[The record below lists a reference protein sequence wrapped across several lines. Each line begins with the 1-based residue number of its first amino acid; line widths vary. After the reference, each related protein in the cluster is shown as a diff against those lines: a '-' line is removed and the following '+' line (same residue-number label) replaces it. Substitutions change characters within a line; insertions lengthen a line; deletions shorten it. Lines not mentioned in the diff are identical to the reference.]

1 MFIGKSSLAVVL
13 FTAALALA
21 QPGRARFRHIIVDSS
36 NSRPIDPWGK
46 AVGDLNGDKRPDLT
60 AGGRKTGGL
69 AWYENSGDMSSW
81 QRRSIAAG
89 AGFSTD
95 HEVADVDG
103 DGDNDIVSIRDG
115 LLWYENAR
123 GDGSEWTAHPVSPET
138 LHDVEVADLNGDGMP
153 DLAARN
159 QGEWGD
165 GTVVFIHRQE
175 PRGKF
180 TAAAKLPVLD
190 GEGLLVTDLSGDGR
204 PDIVVNGRWYENRN
218 RAGEAGQW
226 HEHVYGND
234 VWPNTFLAAGD
245 INGDGRTDL
254 VVAPSERD
262 HDFHKR
268 ISWFE
273 APAEGSAPWREH
285 TILSDTQAVHHFVGV
300 ADFDGDG
307 ELDVATAEMRQGD
320 DPDLVAVFRNHG
332 KGGSWERVDIADTGS
347 HSMRI
352 ADLNGDGAPD
362 LFGANWNTEADPRG
376 APVEIWLNE
385 WHKAVR

>member
-1 MFIGKSSLAVVL
+1 MRSLAAVL
-13 FTAALALA
+13 FVAALALA
-21 QPGRARFRHIIVDSS
+21 PPDRAQFRHIVVDSS
-36 NSRPIDPWGK
+36 DSRPIDPWGK
-46 AVGDLNGDKRPDLT
+46 AVGDLNGDKRPDLI
-60 AGGRKTGGL
+60 AGGRKSGGL
-69 AWYENSGDMSSW
+69 AWYENTGDMSSW
-81 QRRSIAAG
+81 KRRPIAG
-89 AGFSTD
+89 GDGFSTD
-95 HEVADVDG
+95 HEVADVDR
-103 DGDNDIVSIRDG
+103 DGDNDVVSIRDG
-115 LLWYENAR
+115 LLWYENVH
-123 GDGSEWTAHPVSPET
+123 GDGREWTAHPVAQET
-138 LHDVEVADLNGDGMP
+138 LHDVEAADLDGDGRL

-165 GTVVFIHRQE
+165 GTIVFLYRQE
-175 PRGKF
+175 PRGTF
-180 TAAAKLPVLD
+180 TAAVKLRVLD

-204 PDIVVNGRWYENRN
+204 PDIVVNDRWYENRN

-226 HEHVYGND
+226 REHVYGMD

-245 INGDGRTDL
+245 IDGDGRTDL

-262 HDFHKR
+262 HDFHTR

-273 APAEGSAPWREH
+273 APAGRSTPWREH
-285 TILSDTQAVHHFVGV
+285 TILGDTQAVHHFVGV

-307 ELDVATAEMRQGD
+307 ELDVVTAEMRQGD
-320 DPDLVAVFRNHG
+320 DPDLVAVFRNRG

-376 APVEIWLNE
+376 APVEIWING